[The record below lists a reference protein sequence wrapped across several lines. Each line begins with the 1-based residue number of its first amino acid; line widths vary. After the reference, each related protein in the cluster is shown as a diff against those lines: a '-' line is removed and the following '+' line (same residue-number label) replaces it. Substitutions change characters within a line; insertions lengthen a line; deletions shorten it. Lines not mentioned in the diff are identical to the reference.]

1 MTYTFTRACA
11 EDADSAKLLLTQRAM
26 WLASRRIDQ
35 WGLLDPVRT
44 TEATIAAG
52 ETWLLRHD
60 MTAEALATV
69 TLSTRADR
77 DFWTRE
83 EAATP
88 ALYMSKLAT
97 SIKYAGLGLGEMTC
111 IAAWQYARQYGVGR
125 LRADVW
131 RSNTRLHDYYRGIGA
146 EVLRTVQAPGRRSGT
161 LIEWRDELDLRGAAL
176 DVPRLLTMDVR
187 SDVLAIVASHRIDLG
202 VARSGAL
209 RRSGR
214 PSHQHSTRKLK
225 YSNGRAIVLTD
236 FSAVEFVLH
245 HAGDRWRV
253 NGRPVRGD
261 ALDQLQ
267 PGLLYR
273 LHHASSDES
282 CDVVI
287 TGDVLSGDCQLTPD

>member
-1 MTYTFTRACA
+1 VTYTFTRARI
-11 EDADSAKLLLTQRAM
+11 EDADSAKRLLTQRAM

-35 WGLLDPVRT
+35 WGLNDPART
-44 TEATIAAG
+44 TEDSIAAG
-52 ETWLLRHD
+52 ETWLLRYD
-60 MTAEALATV
+60 MTGEALATV

-88 ALYMSKLAT
+88 ALYMSKQAT

-111 IAAWQYARQYGVGR
+111 IAARLYAQQRGVGL

-131 RSNTRLHDYYRGIGA
+131 RTNTRLHDYYRGIGA
-146 EVLRTVQAPGRRSGT
+146 DVLRTVQAPGRRSGT
-161 LIEWRDELDLRGAAL
+161 LIEWSDDVDPRAVAL

-187 SDVLAIVASHRIDLG
+187 RDVLAVVGSRRIDLG
-202 VARSGAL
+202 VARAGPFL
-209 RRSGR
+209 RDGR
-214 PSHQHSTRKLK
+214 PTHQHSTRKLK
-225 YSNGRAIVLTD
+225 YANGTAIVLTD
-236 FSAVEFVLH
+236 CVSVELVLY

-253 NGRPVRGD
+253 NGRSVRGD

-273 LHHASSDES
+273 LHHAARDER

-287 TGDVLSGDCQLTPD
+287 TGDVLSGGPG